1 MLTDI
6 QRRVAMQFQELVSRS
21 GVSAARTK
29 LYLREGLLAPG
40 RLRNATR
47 AEYDDRHVARLRMID
62 VLCGEG
68 LSLAEIGPLCTA
80 LDDPATTLS
89 DVLGMAQTLAV
100 GAPRPDAAWPPVADL
115 MARHDWPPMQTDAAL
130 MVESEAV
137 QILACGLDLPDSLI
151 DGYARA
157 AELVADVELA
167 GLEDAATE
175 DEMVAGVVQG
185 IRRYNQLLLSLVA
198 LARTSRVLRESQ
210 ADTSRTGPVDR

>member
-1 MLTDI
+1 
-6 QRRVAMQFQELVSRS
+6 
-21 GVSAARTK
+21 
-29 LYLREGLLAPG
+29 
-40 RLRNATR
+40 
-47 AEYDDRHVARLRMID
+47 
-62 VLCGEG
+62 
-68 LSLAEIGPLCTA
+68 
-80 LDDPATTLS
+80 
-89 DVLGMAQTLAV
+89 
-100 GAPRPDAAWPPVADL
+100 
-115 MARHDWPPMQTDAAL
+115 

-198 LARTSRVLRESQ
+198 LARTSRVLRESR
-210 ADTSRTGPVDR
+210 ADTSRTGPVDPSAGVIA